1 MSGKDD
7 DRALIALLEAIM
19 RQNEKIIALLEAL
32 VGYEEGKSL
41 ES

>member
-19 RQNEKIIALLEAL
+19 KQNEKIIALLEAL
-32 VGYEEGKSL
+32 VGYAEG
-41 ES
+41 